1 MGKLLT
7 MNTALFKKKEF
18 LIAVIVLLIGVIG
31 ILVSIIAMKHHSGEK
46 MHHAQHLSMDEHDEI
61 NMPGLQGEDITDQE
75 IDDLKNLFQNHQEI
89 TRIVENLPNGIKTL
103 TTTPNEELRES
114 LVDHVTMMITRL
126 QEEKNPKVFIQ
137 SPTLDE
143 LFQHYDVI
151 DTEIEL
157 TDEGVALIQ
166 TSEDP
171 QVVAL
176 LQKHAAEIVDMVDR
190 GMEAVHE
197 RMMKSESG
205 SMKESHHQ
213 GEYAPYKHHN

>member
-7 MNTALFKKKEF
+7 MNTALFKKKVF

-75 IDDLKNLFQNHQEI
+75 IDDLKNLFQNHKEI
-89 TRIVENLPNGIKTL
+89 TRSVENLPNGIKTL
-103 TTTPNEELRES
+103 TSTPNEELRES

-197 RMMKSESG
+197 RMKKSESA

-213 GEYAPYKHHN
+213 GEYDPNKHHN

>member
-1 MGKLLT
+1 

-31 ILVSIIAMKHHSGEK
+31 ILVSVITMKHHSGEK

-89 TRIVENLPNGIKTL
+89 TRSVENLPNGIKTL

-143 LFQHYDVI
+143 LFQYYDVI
-151 DTEIEL
+151 DTEIEF

-166 TSEDP
+166 TFEDP

-197 RMMKSESG
+197 RMMTSSHQY
-205 SMKESHHQ
+205 KE
-213 GEYAPYKHHN
+213 KHHHKGDDDD